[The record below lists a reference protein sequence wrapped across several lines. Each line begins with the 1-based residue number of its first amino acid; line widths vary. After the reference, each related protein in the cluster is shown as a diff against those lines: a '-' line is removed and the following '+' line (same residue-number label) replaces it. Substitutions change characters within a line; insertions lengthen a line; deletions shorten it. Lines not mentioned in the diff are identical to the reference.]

1 MSAAAPH
8 NFRVA
13 SRRAQSLVEKHLASK
28 RPPGSATKKSQTDK
42 SAETPWPDNLRY
54 AFYTVCAAA
63 VPFSIGSVIAMSPRL
78 RESLSDDTD
87 PDENGM
93 TSNNLVHLVRR
104 YWGEYD
110 YIPPVDHVQ
119 SATALPGRRLEWQ
132 DDNWSSLLAFIGLYS
147 PKDGTSTVGVDL
159 NEGIPIS
166 FENEP
171 PANER
176 LRQTLLARYLS
187 SEYNPAGE
195 KVRLTLL
202 SNTSTFGD
210 EASSRHDFEFRLPTS
225 ASLAGLGDM
234 VNVSNVSDAVKKINS
249 LFPGVNILHDDQR
262 FDGSS
267 LYHCVLDFSSDDD
280 GLDEQNSVSLTYE
293 GMHSTQSNESHTVEP
308 SVLDTSKMILQNT
321 SSNSSWAYVQDA
333 KQIQSST
340 SPSKF
345 GSSTN
350 TSKSSKHSSN
360 DIDGAR
366 IEHLKNQI
374 STLQKE
380 LKDPTSLRDRGKIM
394 ASRLQFLISL
404 VRLVLS
410 HRTFIHL

>member
-1 MSAAAPH
+1 MSSAAQH
-8 NFRVA
+8 SFRVA

-28 RPPGSATKKSQTDK
+28 RPPGSSAKKPQTDK

-63 VPFSIGSVIAMSPRL
+63 VPFSIGSIIAMSPRL

-87 PDENGM
+87 PDESGM

-110 YIPPVDHVQ
+110 YIPPVDHAQAV
-119 SATALPGRRLEWQ
+119 TALPGRRLDFQ

-176 LRQTLLARYLS
+176 LSQTLLARYLS
-187 SEYNPAGE
+187 SEYNPSGE

-202 SNTSTFGD
+202 SNKLTFED
-210 EASSRHDFEFRLPTS
+210 EASSKHDFEFRMPTS
-225 ASLAGLGDM
+225 ASLAALGDM
-234 VNVSNVSDAVKKINS
+234 ISVSNHASDTVKKINS
-249 LFPGVNILHDDQR
+249 LFPGVQILHDDQS
-262 FDGSS
+262 FDGSG
-267 LYHCVLDFSSDDD
+267 LYRCVLDFSCDDD
-280 GLDEQNSVSLTYE
+280 NLDVQNSVSFTNE
-293 GMHSTQSNESHTVEP
+293 DIHSTQANGSDAVES
-308 SVLDTSKMILQNT
+308 SVQDTSKMILQNT
-321 SSNSSWAYVQDA
+321 SSNSSWAYVQDS

-340 SPSKF
+340 SSSKL
-345 GSSTN
+345 GSSTHP
-350 TSKSSKHSSN
+350 SKSSHHSSK
-360 DIDGAR
+360 DADGAR
-366 IEHLKNQI
+366 IEHLKVLI

-380 LKDPTSLRDRGKIM
+380 LKDPTSLRDRGKCVMNSHLNFHFIIQV
-394 ASRLQFLISL
+394 SNLIC
-404 VRLVLS
+404 
-410 HRTFIHL
+410 